1 MLQLVP
7 AFVFLNQRLVFQL
20 REIVRY
26 CSLQLVV
33 VTVASDWMA
42 YAMRRRFG
50 LAWFGVSA
58 ASFFA
63 SAAIPVNSRRFRWL
77 FCSCEVALDSSREA
91 LSSYTIFGSFV
102 GWIESAKLLFLRVI
116 SSLQI
121 CAGSELLR
129 SLRKLREHCDVLSMQ
144 IDSDLVIY
152 RTTLVRTFQ
161 VVTIYRVDKSEVLVV
176 LISPHYSKLH

>member
-1 MLQLVP
+1 MGQIGNFKCYELADLLMLASKVRCDWYQQVTPKSDARAGLNQSKNVLRSCEELLRLDDQSRAMVNAGQSFELATGCVSYLALVVRCSLRLLVP

-50 LAWFGVSA
+50 LAWFGISA

-63 SAAIPVNSRRFRWL
+63 SA
-77 FCSCEVALDSSREA
+77 
-91 LSSYTIFGSFV
+91 G
-102 GWIESAKLLFLRVI
+102 
-116 SSLQI
+116 
-121 CAGSELLR
+121 
-129 SLRKLREHCDVLSMQ
+129 
-144 IDSDLVIY
+144 
-152 RTTLVRTFQ
+152 
-161 VVTIYRVDKSEVLVV
+161 
-176 LISPHYSKLH
+176 

>member
-1 MLQLVP
+1 MVFRILRLVVRCSLRLLVP

-50 LAWFGVSA
+50 LAWFGISA

-63 SAAIPVNSRRFRWL
+63 SAGRDREEAELIPVRVVVRAGNP
-77 FCSCEVALDSSREA
+77 
-91 LSSYTIFGSFV
+91 GST
-102 GWIESAKLLFLRVI
+102 
-116 SSLQI
+116 
-121 CAGSELLR
+121 AGR
-129 SLRKLREHCDVLSMQ
+129 G
-144 IDSDLVIY
+144 
-152 RTTLVRTFQ
+152 FN
-161 VVTIYRVDKSEVLVV
+161 
-176 LISPHYSKLH
+176 PAGGAPGGG